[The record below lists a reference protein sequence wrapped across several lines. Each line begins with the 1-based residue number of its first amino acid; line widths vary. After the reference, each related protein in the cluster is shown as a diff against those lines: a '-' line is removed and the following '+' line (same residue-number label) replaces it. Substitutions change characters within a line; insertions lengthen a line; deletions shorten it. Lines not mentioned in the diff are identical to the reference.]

1 MGLFDQV
8 LGGLIG
14 QLGSGQQKNALMNL
28 ATSVIQGHPGGLAG
42 IIQEFTNAGLGQQA
56 ASWVGTGENQPVSPE
71 DTLKALGADNVRALA
86 QKLGVPPEAASSGL
100 AALLP
105 VIIDQLTPKGQV
117 EHGVDMASALN
128 ALRGKLMAS

>member
-1 MGLFDQV
+1 MALFDQV

-14 QLGSGQQKNALMNL
+14 QFGSGQQKNALLNL
-28 ATSVIQGHPGGLAG
+28 ATSVIQGHPQGLAG
-42 IIQEFTNAGLGQQA
+42 IIQQFTNAGLGQEA
-56 ASWVGTGENQPVSPE
+56 ASWVGTGENQPISPQ

-105 VIIDQLTPKGQV
+105 VLIDQLTPKGQV
-117 EHGVDMASALN
+117 EHGVDVASALS
-128 ALRGKLMAS
+128 ALRGKLMA